1 MNETRSRTEGVTLLL
16 YDGESEK
23 SEESDDSQDRED
35 HANAN
40 EEPEAFEPG
49 APVVL

>member
-1 MNETRSRTEGVTLLL
+1 MRLGAEQRAFTLLL
-16 YDGESEK
+16 YDGESKE
-23 SEESDDSQDRED
+23 SEEGDDSQDWEE